1 MESEI
6 INWLNGYSIKVGTI
20 VIILAIIFFIGKFI
34 YNGRKKYDSM
44 LNGIVQKR
52 VVKLKAEE
60 EEKRKETETDRKI
73 NNLSVTVNSINDTMS
88 KMQETMDRL
97 SDNLSKSESSMREL
111 ENTIEKIRKDMT
123 KNSSNIEIL
132 LDSDRE
138 NIRSEILHQY
148 YKCTKYG
155 KIDLYTLN
163 VLEDKFKKYSVVEN
177 GNSFVENMMNELRML
192 PKVINYSHED
202 DDPIGYFVDH
212 PEALEE
218 TSTVDDEEIG

>member
-52 VVKLKAEE
+52 VTNTRSSV
-60 EEKRKETETDRKI
+60 EKRKETETDRKI

-111 ENTIEKIRKDMT
+111 ENTIEKY
-123 KNSSNIEIL
+123 E
-132 LDSDRE
+132 
-138 NIRSEILHQY
+138 
-148 YKCTKYG
+148 
-155 KIDLYTLN
+155 KI
-163 VLEDKFKKYSVVEN
+163 
-177 GNSFVENMMNELRML
+177 
-192 PKVINYSHED
+192 
-202 DDPIGYFVDH
+202 
-212 PEALEE
+212 
-218 TSTVDDEEIG
+218 